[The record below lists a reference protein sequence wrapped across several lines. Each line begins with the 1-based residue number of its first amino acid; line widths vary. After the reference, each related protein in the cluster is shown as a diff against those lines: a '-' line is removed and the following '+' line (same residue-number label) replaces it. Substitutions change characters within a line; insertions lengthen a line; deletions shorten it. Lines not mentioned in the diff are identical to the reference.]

1 MNKYATCSLGL
12 NESEEV
18 PVPRRSGLWAEI
30 QRDRARR
37 KRMNQQELRAAEKA
51 AAQAKR
57 EADRRRREAAR
68 RAATDERE
76 RKRLYVEGRNAEAAT
91 LTSEVEHRVS
101 ILASVLA
108 AGLAE
113 PLNVSFASLKQTYE
127 VPPFNPAGLDKE
139 TPTPDWADLAPPPPG
154 LVGRAFGGGRRRR
167 AEAVARADYERRCV
181 EHAAQE
187 DARRRQLEERRRTH
201 AKRAAEAAAE
211 TERHNAGVDELE
223 RAFRAGDRGAIM
235 HFFALVLDSSRYPEG
250 FPHQTRVIYRD
261 QPRDLVIDFELPP
274 QEVVPLE
281 RSFKYVQTRDKIEAQ
296 ARPLKE
302 IRTTYA
308 HLIAQVALRTLHEVF
323 SLPDAEEIVAEATLN
338 GRVSAVDKATGQKIR
353 PHLISVGTT
362 RDQWSTLVLA
372 DLDPQSCLKHLN
384 ALVSPHPYDLEAVRP
399 VVDFDALLA
408 QYSFVEGMDAIA
420 TLDCRRDLLAMP
432 PTEFEH
438 LSRQLFEAIGMDS
451 WVTQASK
458 DDGVDGVV
466 TNPDPI
472 MGGHCIVQ
480 AKRYARAVG
489 VDAIREL
496 AGVMA
501 DKRATKGILVTTSWV
516 TKEGH
521 AFAQRNGRIQII
533 EGENLK
539 YLCHEHLGLDVL
551 ISLPRRPRRRDGA
564 G

>member
-68 RAATDERE
+68 RAATDER
-76 RKRLYVEGRNAEAAT
+76 KRLYIESRKAEAAT

-139 TPTPDWADLAPPPPG
+139 TPTPDWADLAPPAPG
-154 LVGRAFGGGRRRR
+154 LVGRAFGGARRRR

-323 SLPDAEEIVAEATLN
+323 SVPDAEEIVAEATLN

-420 TLDCRRDLLAMP
+420 TLDCRRDLLAMT

-451 WVTQASK
+451 WATQASK
-458 DDGVDGVV
+458 DDGVDGGV

>member
-1 MNKYATCSLGL
+1 
-12 NESEEV
+12 
-18 PVPRRSGLWAEI
+18 VPRRSGLWAEI

-211 TERHNAGVDELE
+211 TERHNAGVDERE

-235 HFFALVLDSSRYPEG
+235 HFFALVLDRSR
-250 FPHQTRVIYRD
+250 
-261 QPRDLVIDFELPP
+261 
-274 QEVVPLE
+274 
-281 RSFKYVQTRDKIEAQ
+281 
-296 ARPLKE
+296 
-302 IRTTYA
+302 
-308 HLIAQVALRTLHEVF
+308 
-323 SLPDAEEIVAEATLN
+323 
-338 GRVSAVDKATGQKIR
+338 
-353 PHLISVGTT
+353 
-362 RDQWSTLVLA
+362 
-372 DLDPQSCLKHLN
+372 
-384 ALVSPHPYDLEAVRP
+384 
-399 VVDFDALLA
+399 
-408 QYSFVEGMDAIA
+408 
-420 TLDCRRDLLAMP
+420 
-432 PTEFEH
+432 
-438 LSRQLFEAIGMDS
+438 
-451 WVTQASK
+451 
-458 DDGVDGVV
+458 
-466 TNPDPI
+466 
-472 MGGHCIVQ
+472 
-480 AKRYARAVG
+480 
-489 VDAIREL
+489 
-496 AGVMA
+496 
-501 DKRATKGILVTTSWV
+501 
-516 TKEGH
+516 
-521 AFAQRNGRIQII
+521 
-533 EGENLK
+533 
-539 YLCHEHLGLDVL
+539 
-551 ISLPRRPRRRDGA
+551 
-564 G
+564 